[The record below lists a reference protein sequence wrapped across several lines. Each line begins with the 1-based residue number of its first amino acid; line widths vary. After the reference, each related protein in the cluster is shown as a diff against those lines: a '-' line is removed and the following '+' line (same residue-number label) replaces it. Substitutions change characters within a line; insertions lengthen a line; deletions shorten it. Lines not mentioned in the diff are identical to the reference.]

1 MRERACAAVTATY
14 ATTQPTYAR
23 NLHFPKKM
31 ISLSHSNPLRMKREN
46 EFLEEKKMMKKKV
59 LAMMCVAAMAIG
71 MTACGGEKAA
81 ETPAQSESSQTQET
95 ETQAAA
101 TESEEETAEGAVLT
115 TDLLFNDADEF
126 VNYVPFAPIG
136 NSYAEAMM
144 QVTGYTY
151 TFIPDGDTY
160 TLELVYECGTP
171 GEDTTMYM
179 KRDYTFTGTC
189 TADGDVYTLDTPEHF
204 TMTQETA
211 GQFAAT
217 SGEGGADFWGP
228 NGLTIDETYTNDDN
242 YNGLTADDILAAFQ
256 PCKAIVNGDALSF
269 EEVEGA
275 ENGET
280 TEAE

>member
-1 MRERACAAVTATY
+1 
-14 ATTQPTYAR
+14 
-23 NLHFPKKM
+23 
-31 ISLSHSNPLRMKREN
+31 
-46 EFLEEKKMMKKKV
+46 
-59 LAMMCVAAMAIG
+59 MA
-71 MTACGGEKAA
+71 GEKAA
-81 ETPAQSESSQTQET
+81 ERLRHSQKVPRHRRQKHRS
-95 ETQAAA
+95 AA

-217 SGEGGADFWGP
+217 SGEGGADFWG
-228 NGLTIDETYTNDDN
+228 DN
-242 YNGLTADDILAAFQ
+242 QTDLQLMRPTQ
-256 PCKAIVNGDALSF
+256 TM
-269 EEVEGA
+269 
-275 ENGET
+275 T
-280 TEAE
+280 TTTD

>member
-1 MRERACAAVTATY
+1 
-14 ATTQPTYAR
+14 
-23 NLHFPKKM
+23 
-31 ISLSHSNPLRMKREN
+31 
-46 EFLEEKKMMKKKV
+46 MMKKKSIGNDV
-59 LAMMCVAAMAIG
+59 CSGMAIG
-71 MTACGGEKAA
+71 MTACGGEKAGRDSG
-81 ETPAQSESSQTQET
+81 TVRKFPDTGDRNT
-95 ETQAAA
+95 GLRL

-217 SGEGGADFWGP
+217 SGEGGADFWG
-228 NGLTIDETYTNDDN
+228 IKRTYN
-242 YNGLTADDILAAFQ
+242 
-256 PCKAIVNGDALSF
+256 
-269 EEVEGA
+269 
-275 ENGET
+275 
-280 TEAE
+280 